1 MPVVWVVVG
10 LAVILIATVLLIY
23 VYLGTR
29 AMLQRRPSDA
39 EDTPRAYGLS
49 YEEVTF
55 RSRDGL
61 LLYGNLIPVL
71 EAEYRGTIVF
81 CHGQAGSMNRDVA
94 WVPPFHEAGFN
105 VLMFDFRGHGRSEG
119 EIVSLGHFERLDLL
133 GAIDFLEQRGI
144 ERVGVIGFSMGGAVA
159 ISTAKE
165 TPNIAAVV
173 SDSGYAS
180 LQRVL
185 VGASLERGIPYKLAQ
200 MTATLIL
207 KYANMRLKTDL
218 SAHEPRRKV
227 HADFDCPL
235 LAIQGNEDPYVP
247 VSDIEDLVQQAGGH
261 AELWSVAGVGHR
273 ETREQCPEDYRQR
286 VLAFFARWL
295 TGEAG

>member
-1 MPVVWVVVG
+1 MPVVWLVVG
-10 LAVILIATVLLIY
+10 LAVILNATILFIY
-23 VYLGTR
+23 VHLGTR
-29 AMLQRRPSDA
+29 AMLKRRPSDA

-61 LLYGNLIPVL
+61 LLYGNLIPAL
-71 EAEYRGTIVF
+71 EAEHRGTIVF

-119 EIVSLGHFERLDLL
+119 EIVSLGHFERLDLM
-133 GAIDFLEQRGI
+133 GAIDFLARRGVG
-144 ERVGVIGFSMGGAVA
+144 RVGVIGFSMGGAVA
-159 ISTAKE
+159 MSMAKE

-185 VGASLERGIPYKLAQ
+185 VGASLEQGIPYPLAQ
-200 MTATLIL
+200 VTAILIL
-207 KYANMRLKTDL
+207 KYANLRLKTDL
-218 SAHEPRRKV
+218 SEYEPRRQAD
-227 HADFDCPL
+227 ADFDCPL

-247 VSDIEDLVQQAGGH
+247 VSDIEDLVQRAGGH

-273 ETREQCPEDYRQR
+273 ATREQYPEDYRQR
-286 VLAFFARWL
+286 VLAFFTRWL
-295 TGEAG
+295 AGESG